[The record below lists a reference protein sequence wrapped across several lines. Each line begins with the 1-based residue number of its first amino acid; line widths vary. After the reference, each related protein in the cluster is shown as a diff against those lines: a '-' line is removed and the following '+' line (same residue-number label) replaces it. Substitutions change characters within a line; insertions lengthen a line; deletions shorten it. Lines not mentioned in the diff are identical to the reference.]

1 MKYSFIENHSVEPEI
16 VTISYVLTKSITFL
30 VLFNK
35 SFPVV
40 ERGSIGII
48 DLFCRSRSWFVNKS
62 IKKFIFKIIA
72 FALV

>member
-1 MKYSFIENHSVEPEI
+1 MKKISLAFFILYSAGRRHVIMKYSFIENHSVEPEI

-40 ERGSIGII
+40 ERGSIGIY
-48 DLFCRSRSWFVNKS
+48 R
-62 IKKFIFKIIA
+62 FI
-72 FALV
+72 L